1 MLVGI
6 LGAIAQDDV
15 RRILS
20 FNIVSHIGY
29 MAMGIGLFTVAGIAG
44 AIFYV
49 VHHIVAMTTLFLTA
63 GLIEH
68 IGGSSRL
75 SRLGEMVRSAPV
87 VATLFLLPALGLAG
101 IPPLSGFVPKVAL
114 VRSEEHTS
122 ELQSLMRT
130 SYAVFC
136 LKKKTQ

>member
-87 VATLFLLPALGLAG
+87 VATLFL
-101 IPPLSGFVPKVAL
+101 
-114 VRSEEHTS
+114 RSEEHTS
-122 ELQSLMRT
+122 ELQSIMRLPD
-130 SYAVFC
+130 AVFC
-136 LKKKTQ
+136 LKKKTAHHTK

>member
-49 VHHIVAMTTLFLTA
+49 VHHIVAITTLFLTS

-68 IGGSSRL
+68 ICGSTPL
-75 SRLGEMVRSAPV
+75 SRLGEMVRR
-87 VATLFLLPALGLAG
+87 ATMGGPLLLLPALCVSP
-101 IPPLSGFVPKVAL
+101 IPTLSGLLTRWSHLYTQTVPPPPPHASRL
-114 VRSEEHTS
+114 LLRHT
-122 ELQSLMRT
+122 T
-130 SYAVFC
+130 
-136 LKKKTQ
+136 

>member
-87 VATLFLLPALGLAG
+87 VAKLFLLPALGLAG
-101 IPPLSGFVPKVAL
+101 IPPLAGFGPQGGPVDARPVPDHHAPLRTEEGL
-114 VRSEEHTS
+114 VGRRGGSPG
-122 ELQSLMRT
+122 
-130 SYAVFC
+130 
-136 LKKKTQ
+136 

>member
-68 IGGSSRL
+68 IGGPSRL
-75 SRLGEMVRSAPV
+75 YRPGVMGRRGTV
-87 VATLFLLPALGLAG
+87 VARLFPLPTLGLAR
-101 IPPLSGFVPKVAL
+101 IPPRVGFVLGGA
-114 VRSEEHTS
+114 RGD
-122 ELQSLMRT
+122 
-130 SYAVFC
+130 A
-136 LKKKTQ
+136 

>member
-1 MLVGI
+1 MAGATMLVGI
-6 LGAIAQDDV
+6 LGDIAQDDV

-29 MAMGIGLFTVAGIAG
+29 MAIGIALFTEADIAG

-68 IGGSSRL
+68 TGGPSRL
-75 SRLGEMVRSAPV
+75 PRLGEKVLNAPV
-87 VATLFLLPALGLAG
+87 VATLFLQNGKAP
-101 IPPLSGFVPKVAL
+101 
-114 VRSEEHTS
+114 H
-122 ELQSLMRT
+122 
-130 SYAVFC
+130 
-136 LKKKTQ
+136 

>member
-1 MLVGI
+1 MAGATMLVGI

-75 SRLGEMVRSAPV
+75 SRLGEM
-87 VATLFLLPALGLAG
+87 
-101 IPPLSGFVPKVAL
+101 
-114 VRSEEHTS
+114 RSEEHTS

-136 LKKKTQ
+136 LKKKK

>member
-1 MLVGI
+1 MAGATMLVGI

-68 IGGSSRL
+68 IGGASRDRKRVREGK
-75 SRLGEMVRSAPV
+75 SVSVRVDLGGAR
-87 VATLFLLPALGLAG
+87 
-101 IPPLSGFVPKVAL
+101 II
-114 VRSEEHTS
+114 
-122 ELQSLMRT
+122 
-130 SYAVFC
+130 
-136 LKKKTQ
+136 KKKNK

>member
-1 MLVGI
+1 
-6 LGAIAQDDV
+6 
-15 RRILS
+15 
-20 FNIVSHIGY
+20 

-87 VATLFLLPALGLAG
+87 VATPFLLPALGLAG
-101 IPPLSGFVPKVAL
+101 IPPPSGFVPKVAL
-114 VRSEEHTS
+114 VDAGRVSAQPAVVAIRLLVSLLTLSSLVNTRSG
-122 ELQSLMRT
+122 
-130 SYAVFC
+130 VFVYHAAAAPHAPPPAGG
-136 LKKKTQ
+136 